1 MTKRKTNIKNIRKSS
16 NTKIVIISD
25 DKTILEKD
33 LKNLYSDFEDIKIVS
48 SSEGINFKNMSHND
62 LLVLDMDMPSEN
74 FDNIASKANSVL
86 ALTPKIVISSK
97 SDDENISKAVNIQA
111 YSFLLKPFNPM
122 NLKLAIIMCINQT
135 KRSDKIELSN
145 GVYFDE
151 YRDQFFKKGGVLIDF
166 TRLEKGFLKL
176 LIERRDEIT
185 DYDTIKDLVWKG
197 KDMSIYTMRNI
208 VNKIRQK
215 TYYEIVRN
223 HSSRG
228 YTIDILKK

>member
-1 MTKRKTNIKNIRKSS
+1 MKTNVKNIRKSS

>member
-1 MTKRKTNIKNIRKSS
+1 MSLFALSNKTNQNKSKS
-16 NTKIVIISD
+16 FFGNSTEVI
-25 DKTILEKD
+25 KTII
-33 LKNLYSDFEDIKIVS
+33 NRYSDFEDIKIIS

>member
-1 MTKRKTNIKNIRKSS
+1 MKTNIKNIRKSS
-16 NTKIVIISD
+16 ITKIVIISD